1 MALMNRLIWQ
11 IEAHLEDALTLEA
24 LADRCGVN
32 VHHMCRA
39 FRQATG
45 LSIKSYIRA
54 RRLSVAART
63 LAGGTADILGVALA
77 AGYGSH
83 AAFTRAFVAYQGVRP
98 SDVKKA
104 CDLNELTL
112 MEPLEMDKSM
122 IIDVAAPEI
131 RDHGAFRVVGLGTQ
145 VRGFDISAVPGLWQN
160 FAQRYLEIGPP
171 GVTYGVSYDTG
182 ESGDF
187 HYMAG
192 MEGPN
197 VPDGMQSLDI
207 PGGRYA
213 VFTHRGTVGD
223 LPKTIYS
230 IWNKA
235 LPDAGLTPAP
245 APEFERYDARFD
257 AVTGRGEVEIW
268 IPLA

>member
-11 IEAHLEDALTLEA
+11 IEAHLDEALTLGE

-39 FRQATG
+39 FQQATG
-45 LSIKSYIRA
+45 LSIMSYIRA
-54 RRLSVAART
+54 RRLSAAAREIS
-63 LAGGTADILGVALA
+63 GGEADILNVALD

-83 AAFTRAFVAYQGVRP
+83 EAFTRAFVAYLGVRP

-104 CDLNELTL
+104 RDLSDLKL

-122 IIDVAAPEI
+122 IVDVAAPEM
-131 RDHGAFRVVGLGTQ
+131 REHAAFRVVGLGTE
-145 VRGFDISAVPGLWQN
+145 VRGHNISAVPGLWQS
-160 FAQRYLEIGPP
+160 FAAKYVELGAT
-171 GVTYGVSYDTG
+171 GVTYGVSYDIG
-182 ESGDF
+182 GDGNF
-187 HYMAG
+187 RYMAG
-192 MEGPN
+192 MEWDD
-197 VPDGMQSLDI
+197 VPDGMDTMDV

-213 VFTHRGTVGD
+213 VFTHKGTVGD

-235 LPDAGLTPAP
+235 LPDHGIEPAV
-245 APEFERYDARFD
+245 APEFERYDERFD

-268 IPLA
+268 IPVT

>member
-1 MALMNRLIWQ
+1 MALIDRLIWQ
-11 IEAHLEDALTLEA
+11 IETHLNEA
-24 LADRCGVN
+24 LSLADIADRCGVN

-39 FRQATG
+39 FQQATG
-45 LSIKSYIRA
+45 LTIKSYIRA
-54 RRLSVAART
+54 RRLSVAAQEISRGAPD
-63 LAGGTADILGVALA
+63 LLSVALD

-83 AAFTRAFVAYQGVRP
+83 EAFTRAFVAYLGVRP

-104 CDLNELTL
+104 RDLSDLKL

-122 IIDVAAPEI
+122 LVDVPAPEM
-131 RDHGAFRVVGLGTQ
+131 REHKPFRVVGLGTD
-145 VRGFDISAVPGLWQN
+145 VRGFDISAVPGLWQS
-160 FAQRYLEIGPP
+160 FAQRWLEIGPP
-171 GVTYGVSYDTG
+171 GVTYGVSYDMG
-182 ESGDF
+182 DAGDF

-197 VPDGMQSLDI
+197 VPEGMTTVNI

-213 VFTHRGTVGD
+213 VFTHKGGIGD

-230 IWNKA
+230 IWNRA
-235 LPDAGLTPAP
+235 LPDAGLEPAM
-245 APEFERYDARFD
+245 APEFERYDERFD

>member
-1 MALMNRLIWQ
+1 MALIDRLIWQ
-11 IEAHLEDALTLEA
+11 IEAHMDEALTLGD

-39 FRQATG
+39 FQQATG
-45 LSIKSYIRA
+45 LSIMSYIRA
-54 RRLSVAART
+54 RRLTRAAHVV
-63 LAGGTADILGVALA
+63 AGGEADILSTALG

-83 AAFTRAFVAYQGVRP
+83 EAFTRAFVAYLGVRP

-104 CDLNELTL
+104 RDLSNLQL
-112 MEPLEMDKSM
+112 MEPLEMDKTM
-122 IIDVAAPEI
+122 IIDVPAPVMREH
-131 RDHGAFRVVGLGTQ
+131 RAFRVVGLGTD
-145 VRGFDISAVPGLWQN
+145 VRGHDISAVPGLWQS

-171 GVTYGVSYDTG
+171 GVTYGVSYDIG
-182 ESGDF
+182 DAGDF

-197 VPDGMQSLDI
+197 VPADMTTCDV

-235 LPDAGLTPAP
+235 LPDAGLEPAL
-245 APEFERYDARFD
+245 APEFERYDERFD

-268 IPLA
+268 IPMA

>member
-11 IEAHLEDALTLEA
+11 IEAHLDEALTLA
-24 LADRCGVN
+24 DLADRCGVN

-39 FRQATG
+39 FQQATG
-45 LSIKSYIRA
+45 LSIMSYIRA
-54 RRLSVAART
+54 RRLTRAAREM
-63 LAGGTADILGVALA
+63 AGGEADILSVALE

-83 AAFTRAFVAYQGVRP
+83 EAFTRAFVAYLGVRP
-98 SDVKKA
+98 SDVKKTR
-104 CDLNELTL
+104 DLSDLKL

-122 IIDVAAPEI
+122 LVDVAEPEI
-131 RDHGAFRVVGLGTQ
+131 REHAPFRVVGLGTD
-145 VRGFDISAVPGLWQN
+145 VRGFDISAVPGLWQS

-171 GVTYGVSYDTG
+171 GVTYGVSYDIG
-182 ESGDF
+182 EAGDF

-197 VPDGMQSLDI
+197 VPDGMKTVDI

-213 VFTHRGTVGD
+213 VFTHKGGIGD

-230 IWNKA
+230 IWNRA
-235 LPDAGLTPAP
+235 LPDAGLEPAI
-245 APEFERYDARFD
+245 APEFERYDERFD
-257 AVTGRGEVEIW
+257 PVTGRGEVEIW
-268 IPLA
+268 IPLS